1 MKLSWELVS
10 SRKGE
15 SVKDRCL
22 SDAFLLIQKHFLL
35 FHFQVEEEPQ
45 MAEEKSGEEVT
56 KVRMRTCR
64 S

>member
-22 SDAFLLIQKHFLL
+22 SDAFLLIQKHNLRRDGC
-35 FHFQVEEEPQ
+35 
-45 MAEEKSGEEVT
+45 MT
-56 KVRMRTCR
+56 
-64 S
+64 